1 MREVMIISAYE
12 SAGYSL
18 TDVVFSKWLAGT

>member
-1 MREVMIISAYE
+1 MRDMMIISADE
-12 SAGYSL
+12 SAGYWL